1 MIRTEILQK
10 VKELVAGQVY
20 CEDRVIEEE
29 SILKDDIGLDSLDT
43 LELGIIFEEKFH
55 VDISEEELA
64 KFKIIKYIVNYIEK
78 AGK

>member
-1 MIRTEILQK
+1 MTRTEILQK
-10 VKELVAGQVY
+10 VKKLVAGQVC

-43 LELGIIFEEKFH
+43 LELGMIFEEEFH

-64 KFKIIKYIVNYIEK
+64 KFKTIKDIVDYIEK
-78 AGK
+78 VVK